1 MCTTNIE
8 KGNNLTGKRFDYFL
22 TAILKWGRVKWG
34 ETSHEKVEREKVER
48 SNKIGQLRGRSQLG
62 RICRASPKLD
72 LKSVL
77 TNSALF

>member
-34 ETSHEKVEREKVER
+34 ETSHEKVER